1 MRGEVSTGRKAKR
14 HPYDWYVEWGW
25 EWEQIVSAI
34 GLEEAADLERDVAQA
49 YGHAFGHAWRGQG
62 VH

>member
-1 MRGEVSTGRKAKR
+1 MPYALDEMRDLGRGAVLPGCLVR
-14 HPYDWYVEWGW
+14 LC
-25 EWEQIVSAI
+25 I

-49 YGHAFGHAWRGQG
+49 YGQAFGHAWRGQG